1 MNFLYVQHCMC
12 GVANQMP
19 TMFTV
24 HVQRNKRGATKIDL
38 LFALNMK
45 HKTQTSDQKFSCVAS
60 RASVIRLTCVS
71 SDANDDLMKNEKRKQ
86 MTKQFSLLGKIGGVK
101 IQLKL

>member
-24 HVQRNKRGATKIDL
+24 HVPTNKRGATKIDL

-45 HKTQTSDQKFSCVAS
+45 HRQAIKNSLVLRRR
-60 RASVIRLTCVS
+60 RASFV
-71 SDANDDLMKNEKRKQ
+71 
-86 MTKQFSLLGKIGGVK
+86 
-101 IQLKL
+101 